1 MFSSDRQTH
10 RRAFVDAWAKAR
22 SGQPLDP
29 VEAQIVQIVR
39 MHPQYQNALTD
50 PDRVLQRDFVP
61 ALGDDN
67 PFLHMGLHIAIL
79 EQLSTDRPVGI
90 RRLHQTLT
98 AVTGDPHTAEHRLMD
113 CLAAGLWR
121 VQHDRKPFDDKDYF
135 ECIQHAASRR

>member
-29 VEAQIVQIVR
+29 VEAQIVQIIH
-39 MHPQYQNALTD
+39 MHPHYQSALTD
-50 PDRVLQRDFVP
+50 PERVLQRDFEP
-61 ALGDDN
+61 ASGDEN
-67 PFLHMGLHIAIL
+67 PFLHMGLHIVIL

-90 RRLHQTLT
+90 RRLHQTLS
-98 AVTGDPHTAEHRLMD
+98 AVTGDPHTADHRMMD

-121 VQHDRKPFDDKDYF
+121 VQHERKPFDDKDYF
-135 ECIQHAASRR
+135 TCIQHAAGGR